1 MAERLQFLSLLP
13 VGFQFRFVEFCPLP
27 DQFARGRG
35 VDAPHEDLSG
45 KIECCWLAL
54 VLSME
59 MSRRMVVKE
68 HSDDDSEERRD
79 DRHRRMLTDE
89 ICDGLTGLSLSC
101 ERPSHAS
108 VPDALELAKHEGLQA
123 RASVRPLDGCSEKL
137 GAPFVR
143 CRCSSEKPSNTQVFV
158 ELRPVDV
165 LTVTD

>member
-1 MAERLQFLSLLP
+1 MAERLQFLSLVP

-45 KIECCWLAL
+45 KIECCLLAL

-89 ICDGLTGLSLSC
+89 ICDGITTLRRQDII
-101 ERPSHAS
+101 RPT
-108 VPDALELAKHEGLQA
+108 VG
-123 RASVRPLDGCSEKL
+123 R
-137 GAPFVR
+137 
-143 CRCSSEKPSNTQVFV
+143 
-158 ELRPVDV
+158 RPVKWSETRGV
-165 LTVTD
+165 VVREA